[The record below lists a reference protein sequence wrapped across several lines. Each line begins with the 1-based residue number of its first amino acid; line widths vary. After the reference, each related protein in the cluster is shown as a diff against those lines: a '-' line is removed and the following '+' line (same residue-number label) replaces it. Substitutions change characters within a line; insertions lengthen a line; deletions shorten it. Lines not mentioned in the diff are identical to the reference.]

1 MIARKIDNY
10 SNEVALS
17 FDPTRTASTLQSLVD
32 SLTEQG
38 DKTALLALTK
48 KGTQRWCYRE
58 LGDRARSFA
67 TGLKNAGFKRGD
79 SVALFA
85 ENRPEWIAAALGVI
99 RLGAVA
105 VPLDV
110 QLADHD
116 LAHVLNDSDARAIIT
131 TQQRAK
137 RLATLSPRP
146 NARLILLDAASEDE
160 RSWERLL
167 NQDAAELPAAS
178 ADDVAVLFY
187 TSGTTG
193 PPKGV
198 PLSHG
203 NIGSQLE
210 MVKELHV
217 VTEAD
222 RVLLPLPLHHVYP
235 FVIGMLAPLLLAL
248 PIILPFSL
256 TGPQLL
262 RALSEGEVTAI
273 VGVPRLYSAFY
284 SGIIGKIESSGR
296 IARRVFNALLA
307 LSGFAQTWLRLRIG
321 KRIFRPLHK
330 RFGKNLRLLAS
341 GGSAL
346 DPDLAAKLEALG
358 WQVAIGYGL
367 TETSPLLSINVPNEY
382 RARQRGQTISRR
394 RDPDRSQRRG
404 RASAKERADMG
415 EILARGPNVF
425 AGYRNLPEQTEQ
437 AFTPDGWFRTG
448 DIGYFDET
456 IFFTCSAGSRRS
468 SKPRAAKRFR
478 PRMLK
483 RLTQRETGDS
493 RDRCAGKKWQT
504 RGVDRA
510 RTHRVRRRRGR
521 YRSRRD

>member
-1 MIARKIDNY
+1 MI
-10 SNEVALS
+10 
-17 FDPTRTASTLQSLVD
+17 ASTLQSLVD

-48 KGTQRWCYRE
+48 KGTHRWCYRE

-67 TGLKNAGFKRGD
+67 TGLNNSGFKRGD
-79 SVALFA
+79 SVALFG

-167 NQDAAELPAAS
+167 NQDAVELPAAS

-210 MVKELHV
+210 MVKELQV
-217 VTEAD
+217 VTEED

-235 FVIGMLAPLLLAL
+235 FVIGYA
-248 PIILPFSL
+248 
-256 TGPQLL
+256 
-262 RALSEGEVTAI
+262 
-273 VGVPRLYSAFY
+273 
-284 SGIIGKIESSGR
+284 
-296 IARRVFNALLA
+296 
-307 LSGFAQTWLRLRIG
+307 
-321 KRIFRPLHK
+321 
-330 RFGKNLRLLAS
+330 
-341 GGSAL
+341 
-346 DPDLAAKLEALG
+346 
-358 WQVAIGYGL
+358 
-367 TETSPLLSINVPNEY
+367 
-382 RARQRGQTISRR
+382 
-394 RDPDRSQRRG
+394 
-404 RASAKERADMG
+404 
-415 EILARGPNVF
+415 
-425 AGYRNLPEQTEQ
+425 
-437 AFTPDGWFRTG
+437 
-448 DIGYFDET
+448 
-456 IFFTCSAGSRRS
+456 
-468 SKPRAAKRFR
+468 RAAASHSSDHSAIFANR
-478 PRMLK
+478 
-483 RLTQRETGDS
+483 S
-493 RDRCAGKKWQT
+493 A
-504 RGVDRA
+504 VAA
-510 RTHRVRRRRGR
+510 RVVRRRSDSNGR
-521 YRSRRD
+521 CAAALQRLLFGDRRKD

>member
-1 MIARKIDNY
+1 M
-10 SNEVALS
+10 
-17 FDPTRTASTLQSLVD
+17 TASTLQSLVD

-67 TGLKNAGFKRGD
+67 TGLKNAGFKPGD

-146 NARLILLDAASEDE
+146 NARLILLDATSEDE

-217 VTEAD
+217 VTEED

-235 FVIGMLAPLLLAL
+235 FVLGMLAPLLLTL

-262 RALSEGEVTAI
+262 RALSEGEATAM

-296 IARRVFNALLA
+296 IVRRVFNALLA

-321 KRIFRPLHK
+321 KTIFHSLHK
-330 RFGKNLRLLAS
+330 RFGKRACFARAVRCFARS
-341 GGSAL
+341 CGCDGTTRTEHGACRTTFSAVL
-346 DPDLAAKLEALG
+346 PINACLNPVRPC
-358 WQVAIGYGL
+358 VAVMI
-367 TETSPLLSINVPNEY
+367 TS
-382 RARQRGQTISRR
+382 TRR
-394 RDPDRSQRRG
+394 R
-404 RASAKERADMG
+404 SANVQISHTG
-415 EILARGPNVF
+415 GPTVIAVSN
-425 AGYRNLPEQTEQ
+425 
-437 AFTPDGWFRTG
+437 FTPPNFAARRNSR
-448 DIGYFDET
+448 I
-456 IFFTCSAGSRRS
+456 CPSAAS
-468 SKPRAAKRFR
+468 RAASCKA
-478 PRMLK
+478 
-483 RLTQRETGDS
+483 E
-493 RDRCAGKKWQT
+493 
-504 RGVDRA
+504 
-510 RTHRVRRRRGR
+510 
-521 YRSRRD
+521 RSYLAKPSAVSA